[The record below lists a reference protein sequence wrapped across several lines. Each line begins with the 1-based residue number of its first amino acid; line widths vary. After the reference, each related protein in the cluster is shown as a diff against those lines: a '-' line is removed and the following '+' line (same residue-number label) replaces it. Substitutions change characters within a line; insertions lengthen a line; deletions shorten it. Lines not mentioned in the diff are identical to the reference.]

1 MLQDINHLPRIINPD
16 IRNIHT
22 RKVGHTG
29 RDLGG
34 LFLELVVDD
43 EDAELG
49 GLCETGAFRWV
60 LNEGELGGDVLDEFF
75 QGVSGAGDTNCRVS
89 AARWLK
95 NGCTYDNVFRESSI
109 SSTTRIRFPRRPPW
123 LILLPS

>member
-49 GLCETGAFRWV
+49 GLCETGAFCWV
-60 LNEGELGGDVLDEFF
+60 LNEGELGSDVLDEFF
-75 QGVSGAGDTNCRVS
+75 QGVSVGA
-89 AARWLK
+89 
-95 NGCTYDNVFRESSI
+95 
-109 SSTTRIRFPRRPPW
+109 TRC
-123 LILLPS
+123 